1 MRGKKGFTIVE
12 MLVVIAVLGV
22 LVGIISTAAG
32 SAIRQ
37 ARVKRMS
44 AMRTILQT
52 GLATYYAQKG
62 VWPGKLKTLSDQ
74 GTGGKK
80 RRVEYLN
87 ETEADTVF
95 KEVVAESR
103 KGNPMM
109 DISGL
114 FVCDNPD
121 SDTSRSKRHG
131 TDLRSLIAAK
141 KNIANVAYGYATKEE
156 GVFRRF
162 IIKYNYDTDTV
173 TVMTQNEG
181 DSSDDYVRETGR
193 QWPDRPDL

>member
-62 VWPGKLKTLSDQ
+62 VWPGRLKTLSDQ

-156 GVFRRF
+156 IEAVEDECRRG
-162 IIKYNYDTDTV
+162 IELQAKEALKTSGDKLTEDE
-173 TVMTQNEG
+173 VMNLVYA
-181 DSSDDYVRETGR
+181 SREE
-193 QWPDRPDL
+193 RP